1 MGRLPLR
8 GEMHPALAQY
18 TATEFFARATF
29 DVQRETY
36 VAPYQG
42 RMVVHCGL
50 IAKVRARHYLNY
62 RSGKERKSRRGRT
75 NIKGSSCNLG
85 MRVDRE
91 LVAFV
96 AQKKNQ
102 PLRHP
107 LTAALLRYW
116 FGCGHRLV
124 AAQLPVRVKSF
135 ACCMTQADI
144 ITMDSVG
151 RLWLWEVK
159 TGAPIG
165 FFRKDAPLQNV
176 RGEPVPCTGL
186 AVWQLQLA
194 YTRRALIDSAMLPI
208 AEARIIQVH
217 EQRKG
222 PVVTKVYELPEW
234 HDRIIWPM

>member
-1 MGRLPLR
+1 
-8 GEMHPALAQY
+8 MHPALERY
-18 TATEFFARATF
+18 RATEFCTQAAF
-29 DVQRETY
+29 DEQRKAY
-36 VAPYQG
+36 VAPYGG
-42 RMVVHCGL
+42 RLVVHCGL
-50 IAKVRARHYLNY
+50 LDKVRNRHYLNY
-62 RSGKERKSRRGRT
+62 RRGKEQNSRKGRT
-75 NIKGSSCNLG
+75 NIKGSSRDLG

-116 FGCGHRLV
+116 FSLNHRLV
-124 AAQLPVRVKSF
+124 AAQLPVRVQSF
-135 ACCMTQADI
+135 VCCMTQADI
-144 ITMDSVG
+144 LTMDPNG

-165 FFRKDAPLQNV
+165 FYLKDKPLQGV
-176 RGEPVPCTGL
+176 RGAAVPCTGL

-194 YTRRALIDSAMLPI
+194 YTRRALIESAQLPI

-222 PVVTKVYELPEW
+222 PLVTKVYELPEW
-234 HDRIIWPM
+234 HDRIIWPL